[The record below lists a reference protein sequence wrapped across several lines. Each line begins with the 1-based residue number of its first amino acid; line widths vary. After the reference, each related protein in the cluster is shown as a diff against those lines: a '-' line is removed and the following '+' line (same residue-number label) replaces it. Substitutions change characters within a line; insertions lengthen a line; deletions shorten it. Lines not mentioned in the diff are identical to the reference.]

1 VYTIVLFPRAAR
13 EDSPIDRNRIKD
25 QSCLN
30 HRGPLVILDPVSEG
44 GTQVFARRLV
54 LMILACQVSF
64 AVPAWGQNSRRS
76 GVSGRNSEMIVYVRA
91 PTGEPLDVPAIVQ
104 LFKWDGTPHDRTTA
118 QGISPVVFSNLG
130 PGGYYVEVQAP
141 GFQTTRQEATV
152 VVPVTTDV
160 HVYMRPQASAARST
174 SPAGPPLLVAPKAQ
188 REVEQGLEALRANNL
203 KEAQKRLDHAAEL
216 APGHPDVFYLLGVL
230 YVRLNDLTR
239 ARGALEKATQLDP
252 NHPRALAAL
261 GTVLSNQGEYAAA
274 IPILEKAV
282 AVNDRAWETQ
292 WTLASAEYQ
301 QRRFEQA
308 RAHAQQALATAQGRA
323 PEIQLLIAQVLAA
336 LGQREKA
343 AQELESFLRS
353 HPEHAKAPLARG
365 WLARLQQNR

>member
-1 VYTIVLFPRAAR
+1 
-13 EDSPIDRNRIKD
+13 
-25 QSCLN
+25 
-30 HRGPLVILDPVSEG
+30 
-44 GTQVFARRLV
+44 
-54 LMILACQVSF
+54 
-64 AVPAWGQNSRRS
+64 
-76 GVSGRNSEMIVYVRA
+76 MIVYVRT

-104 LFKWDGTPHDRTTA
+104 LFKWDGTPHARTTA
-118 QGISPVVFSNLG
+118 QGISPVVFSDLG

-141 GFQTTRQEATV
+141 GFQTTRQEASV
-152 VVPVTTDV
+152 VIQGTTEV
-160 HVYMRPQASAARST
+160 QVYMRAQASAARST
-174 SPAGPPLLVAPKAQ
+174 TPAGPPLLAPKAQ

-203 KEAQKRLDHAAEL
+203 KEAQKRLDRAAEL

-239 ARGALEKATQLDP
+239 ARSTLEKATQLDP
-252 NHPRALAAL
+252 NHARALAAL

-282 AVNDRAWETQ
+282 AVNDRGWETQ
-292 WTLASAEYQ
+292 WTLATAEYH
-301 QRRFEQA
+301 QRQFEQA
-308 RAHAQQALATAQGRA
+308 RAHAQQALATAQGKA
-323 PEIQLLIAQVLAA
+323 PEIQLLIAQALAA

-353 HPEHAKAPLARG
+353 HPEHARAHLARG